1 MDTVYYRRQLLAAPV
16 FTATLIAL
24 VQLVTLSL
32 HPRFFPVPPV
42 ARPSNAERS
51 RKRVPPPRPLSRAEA
66 ASIRRKFD
74 SDCDAIG
81 NELSRREFSSAWKK
95 RNEREK
101 KSVPGPDS
109 RLRCGRRSNRIREIY
124 WENFVAS
131 YSFLIIFATGLRN
144 IMEI

>member
-95 RNEREK
+95 K
-101 KSVPGPDS
+101 MS
-109 RLRCGRRSNRIREIY
+109 GRRRACRGQIRGSDVAGARIESAKFIGRISSLPTLSLL
-124 WENFVAS
+124 FS
-131 YSFLIIFATGLRN
+131 PPD
-144 IMEI
+144 